1 MQQIFYN
8 AKVHTFAESG
18 FEADAFLVNDGSIV
32 LVGSKDEVL
41 PHLSEIYSTCTVL
54 EEVE

>member
-1 MQQIFYN
+1 LDI
-8 AKVHTFAESG
+8 ADKVIIVSG
-18 FEADAFLVNDGSIV
+18 GTIKTI
-32 LVGSKDEVL
+32 GSKDEVL